1 MADPTK
7 TGQQYPSFT
16 WTVEREK
23 IVELMR
29 TIGDDNELFL
39 DRDTARSEGYRD
51 IPAPPT
57 LITMPFCW
65 NRLFPVIAADLD
77 MDPARILHGEEN
89 YQYFEEIYPGDV
101 LTGVLRITDVTEK
114 SGKSGLMDVVRLQI
128 VYRNQRSE
136 IVMKVETLLIERKQD
151 RRPA

>member
-77 MDPARILHGEEN
+77 MDPARILRRG
-89 YQYFEEIYPGDV
+89 GK
-101 LTGVLRITDVTEK
+101 LSVLRRNIPGRRIDRRAEDNRCHRKIRKVRAHGCGPA
-114 SGKSGLMDVVRLQI
+114 SDRLQKPEK
-128 VYRNQRSE
+128 RNRHES
-136 IVMKVETLLIERKQD
+136 RNAPD
-151 RRPA
+151 RTKTG